1 MAKEYPV
8 IAVIGTEECKKEMEQ
23 IQEKLTKQRHIVVP
37 IGMCGK
43 EDFDMRLDKI
53 DLAEELFVVNPAGK
67 IEMNIWTDICYAYL
81 TGKDISSLESMSYRE
96 IQEKANDLI
105 YGSEMLAQRQ
115 LEMVQ
120 HNSYLDKDVVS
131 FSYKQHTIYDPWIRE
146 DMQEE
151 PFAWS
156 MHENIK
162 AAVNPFEHYGKKNAS
177 RFVVRIV
184 EKNQ

>member
-23 IQEKLTKQRHIVVP
+23 IQEKLTKQRHIV
-37 IGMCGK
+37 
-43 EDFDMRLDKI
+43 DMRLDKI

-105 YGSEMLAQRQ
+105 YESEMLAQRQ

-120 HNSYLDKDVVS
+120 HNSYMDKDIVS
-131 FSYKQHTIYDPWIRE
+131 FSYKQHTVYDPWIRE
-146 DMQEE
+146 DMQDE

-156 MHENIK
+156 MHENMK
-162 AAVNPFEHYGKKNAS
+162 TAVNPFEHYGKKNAS